1 MTYVVSNLHG
11 NYDKFAELLKTI
23 SFRDDDLMYVLG
35 DLVDFGEQSMELIAD
50 LSVRLNVYCIAGE
63 HDFRAAKLLTGFD
76 KMLKNGGSP
85 DGDYIAEMTAWVQD
99 GGQTTLEGFRA
110 LDEEQRE
117 GVLDYLCD
125 LALFEEV
132 EIKGKSYLMVHAGI
146 VDYQPDSDLED
157 YLPEDFFSQALD
169 PQRPLVDG
177 VMVIVGHQPT
187 PNGKI
192 AYGEGCI
199 MIDCGVADGGKL
211 GCLCLENGEEY
222 YV

>member
-11 NYDKFAELLKTI
+11 NYDKFTELLRTI
-23 SFRDDDLMYVLG
+23 SFREDDLMYVLG

-132 EIKGKSYLMVHAGI
+132 EIKGKSYLVN
-146 VDYQPDSDLED
+146 PS
-157 YLPEDFFSQALD
+157 
-169 PQRPLVDG
+169 
-177 VMVIVGHQPT
+177 
-187 PNGKI
+187 
-192 AYGEGCI
+192 
-199 MIDCGVADGGKL
+199 
-211 GCLCLENGEEY
+211 
-222 YV
+222 

>member
-11 NYDKFAELLKTI
+11 DYDKFTALLKKI
-23 SFRDDDLMYVLG
+23 NFSDDDLMYVLG

-50 LSVRLNVYCIAGE
+50 LSVRLNVYCVAGE

-76 KMLKNGGSP
+76 KMLKNGSAP

-125 LALFEEV
+125 LSLFEELEV
-132 EIKGKSYLMVHAGI
+132 KGKSYLMVHAGI
-146 VDYQPDSDLED
+146 ADYQPDSDLED
-157 YLPEDFFSQALD
+157 YLPEDFFSEGLD
-169 PQRPLVDG
+169 AGRPLVDG
-177 VMVIVGHQPT
+177 TTVIVGHQPT
-187 PNGKI
+187 DSGKI
-192 AYGEGCI
+192 TYGEGSI
-199 MIDCGVADGGKL
+199 FIDCGVANGGNL

>member
-11 NYDKFAELLKTI
+11 DYDKFTELLRTI

-76 KMLKNGGSP
+76 KMLKNGGAP

-110 LDEEQRE
+110 LGISNKVSFYRMSVNLTYYGAIERAYVATLGEDAREAIKALLDAEIAYSMYAYEESADALAE
-117 GVLDYLCD
+117 FNAKMATLTEKYAALDNAAAFDKALGDVYSYY
-125 LALFEEV
+125 LAL
-132 EIKGKSYLMVHAGI
+132 
-146 VDYQPDSDLED
+146 YQ
-157 YLPEDFFSQALD
+157 A
-169 PQRPLVDG
+169 
-177 VMVIVGHQPT
+177 
-187 PNGKI
+187 
-192 AYGEGCI
+192 
-199 MIDCGVADGGKL
+199 
-211 GCLCLENGEEY
+211 
-222 YV
+222 